1 MRKKK
6 NKKYRVKS
14 AVYNIERLFRSPTR
28 SSRQVFNPLYTHVCI
43 LYTHT
48 HTHTHTDTHRHT
60 HKRLEKLFKFDRYKK
75 MLKVA
80 VGHARLCYPGQEGGT
95 QARGH

>member
-28 SSRQVFNPLYTHVCI
+28 SSRQVFNPLIYTYVCI

-48 HTHTHTDTHRHT
+48 HTHNRV
-60 HKRLEKLFKFDRYKK
+60 EKLFKFDRYKK